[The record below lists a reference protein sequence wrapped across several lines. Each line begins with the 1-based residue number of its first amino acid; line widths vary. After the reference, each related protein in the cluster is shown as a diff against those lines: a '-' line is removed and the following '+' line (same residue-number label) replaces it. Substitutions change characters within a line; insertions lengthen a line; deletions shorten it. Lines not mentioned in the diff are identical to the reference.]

1 MKQAQKG
8 ADVRKN
14 ILIAFACITVLAIL
28 AYVGNQYFLRKNGFS
43 PTALS
48 AAQLET
54 GAEGRVQLTL
64 DALQGPFAAQE
75 PDLYYYFFLP
85 HDGEEGR
92 IAVIALRESQQ
103 NEDLPALLEQ
113 SQNAGDPESQRVTL
127 EVTGTLE
134 QIPPS
139 LRETLKTQLD
149 AWLDEGEVTDEDL
162 SALFYPYYVSESSVD
177 APATDILYYVLFGG
191 LYLAWFVYAW
201 VALENVQKE
210 ET

>member
-1 MKQAQKG
+1 MRSRG
-8 ADVRKN
+8 
-14 ILIAFACITVLAIL
+14 L
-28 AYVGNQYFLRKNGFS
+28 S
-43 PTALS
+43 PPRS
-48 AAQLET
+48 
-54 GAEGRVQLTL
+54 
-64 DALQGPFAAQE
+64 PIFIII
-75 PDLYYYFFLP
+75 FFLP
-85 HDGEEGR
+85 QDGEEGR

-103 NEDLPALLEQ
+103 NEDLSALLEQ
-113 SQNAGDPESQRVTL
+113 SQNSGNTQSQRVTM

-134 QIPPS
+134 QITPS

-177 APATDILYYVLFGG
+177 APATDIIYYVLFGG

>member
-28 AYVGNQYFLRKNGFS
+28 AYVGNQYLLRKNGFS
-43 PTALS
+43 PAALS

-54 GAEGRVQLTL
+54 GTEGRVQLTL

-85 HDGEEGR
+85 QDGEEGR
-92 IAVIALRESQQ
+92 IAVIALR
-103 NEDLPALLEQ
+103 
-113 SQNAGDPESQRVTL
+113 
-127 EVTGTLE
+127 
-134 QIPPS
+134 
-139 LRETLKTQLD
+139 
-149 AWLDEGEVTDEDL
+149 
-162 SALFYPYYVSESSVD
+162 PYYVSESSVE

>member
-1 MKQAQKG
+1 M
-8 ADVRKN
+8 
-14 ILIAFACITVLAIL
+14 
-28 AYVGNQYFLRKNGFS
+28 
-43 PTALS
+43 
-48 AAQLET
+48 
-54 GAEGRVQLTL
+54 
-64 DALQGPFAAQE
+64 
-75 PDLYYYFFLP
+75 
-85 HDGEEGR
+85 
-92 IAVIALRESQQ
+92 
-103 NEDLPALLEQ
+103 
-113 SQNAGDPESQRVTL
+113 

-134 QIPPS
+134 QITPS

-162 SALFYPYYVSESSVD
+162 SALFYPYYVSESSVE